1 MTFIWLMMNYLCD
14 ATSKMAATEIGK
26 IKFLPNTQLLG

>member
-14 ATSKMAATEIGK
+14 ATSKMAAKEIGK
-26 IKFLPNTQLLG
+26 IMFFPIIQLLG